1 MAVGRCRP
9 GLSRKV
15 RSVGREDEEVG
26 DDRYGGV
33 SGFNFLFFS
42 LIFLSLWPVS
52 EFFLSAW
59 SVD

>member
-1 MAVGRCRP
+1 MAVGRCRS

-52 EFFLSAW
+52 EFVF
-59 SVD
+59 

>member
-1 MAVGRCRP
+1 MAVGRCRS

-33 SGFNFLFFS
+33 SGFNFLFF
-42 LIFLSLWPVS
+42 LSLWPVS
-52 EFFLSAW
+52 EFFERMEC
-59 SVD
+59 